1 MISDGE
7 DFSKNVFI
15 NCPFDSKYTKLLR
28 PILFTIIYL
37 GYNPRIASQRSDSGE
52 ARFTKICELVT
63 NSKFS
68 IHDISRLKASKKSE
82 YYRLNMPFELGIDI
96 GCRLFGN
103 DKVKRKQCI
112 IFEKD
117 RYSYQKAL
125 SDLSGFD
132 IKSHSNKPRKI
143 VEELRQWFVENDE
156 IMTDSVTIIWDNFN
170 LFMTDFELT
179 ATARGYEQK
188 DIQAMGVHEFIHFI
202 KEWLRENKK

>member
-7 DFSKNVFI
+7 DFSKNIFI

-37 GYNPRIASQRSDSGE
+37 GYNPRIASERSDSGE
-52 ARFTKICELVT
+52 ARFTKICELIG

-68 IHDISRLKASKKSE
+68 IHDISRLKASKKLE
-82 YYRLNMPFELGIDI
+82 YYRLNMPYELGVDI
-96 GCRLFGN
+96 GCRLFGS
-103 DKVKRKQCI
+103 DKFKEKRCI

-117 RYSYQKAL
+117 KYSYQKAL

-132 IKSHSNKPRKI
+132 IKAHNNKPRKI
-143 VEELRQWFVENDE
+143 IEELRYWFVENDA
-156 IMTDSVTIIWDNFN
+156 IMPDSATIIWDNFN

-179 ATARGYEQK
+179 TTAKGYEQK
-188 DIQAMGVHEFIHFI
+188 DIQKMPIHEFIYFI
-202 KEWLRENKK
+202 KKWLIKNK